1 MCLLTLL
8 RFTGKFLFQA
18 GIVYMSFD
26 LDTKHSSVV
35 IFNFVFNL
43 VILSTWCVIK
53 QHKELWAMYLE
64 NQLNEF

>member
-8 RFTGKFLFQA
+8 KFTGKFLFQA
-18 GIVYMSFD
+18 GIFYMSFD

-43 VILSTWCVIK
+43 VNL
-53 QHKELWAMYLE
+53 YLVC
-64 NQLNEF
+64 NQTAQRIVGYVSRKPTE

>member
-8 RFTGKFLFQA
+8 RFTGKFQFQA
-18 GIVYMSFD
+18 GIFYMSFD